1 MDATVICISHAEGA
15 DGAAVGRAVA
25 SMLGYTFADDAIV
38 SEAARSAGIFAESLS
53 YAERKDAKR
62 SIEVDFG
69 RIEKTENLRELIKD
83 AIGTAADRGRIV
95 ITSHAASFALADR
108 EEVLRV
114 FVTAPDETR
123 AARLAESEGI
133 DAKRAARE
141 LSESDKG
148 RASYLERFYGVKNER
163 ATDYDLVV
171 NTEKLG
177 AVAAASL
184 IAAAAGAEVPE
195 STSPAA

>member
-69 RIEKTENLRELIKD
+69 RIEKTENLRELIK
-83 AIGTAADRGRIV
+83 AACEVMTILPR
-95 ITSHAASFALADR
+95 SAA
-108 EEVLRV
+108 VP
-114 FVTAPDETR
+114 T
-123 AARLAESEGI
+123 
-133 DAKRAARE
+133 
-141 LSESDKG
+141 
-148 RASYLERFYGVKNER
+148 
-163 ATDYDLVV
+163 
-171 NTEKLG
+171 
-177 AVAAASL
+177 ASL
-184 IAAAAGAEVPE
+184 ISSRSFSVFSIRPK
-195 STSPAA
+195 STSIDRLASFRSA